1 MLVSLMGMSVR
12 GGEEYGRR
20 WHRLAH
26 DIEEVGDASLFNVVI
41 LSLDL
46 GV

>member
-12 GGEEYGRR
+12 GGEEYVQR

-26 DIEEVGDASLFNVVI
+26 DIEEVGDASLLNVVI